1 MQARALVGKNEKVW
15 GCMLCATASDQK
27 AADDVEYVRRLN
39 SIIING
45 CQPIMPIPY
54 DPDLLRTYAAAGI
67 SALSRSYSARTAS
80 TP

>member
-1 MQARALVGKNEKVW
+1 VQARPLVGKNEKVW
-15 GCMLCATASDQK
+15 GCMLGAMASDQE
-27 AADDVEYVRRLN
+27 AGDGVEYSRCLN
-39 SIIING
+39 SIITTV

-54 DPDLLRTYAAAGI
+54 DLDLLRTYAAAGT